1 MTVRPAIVAV
11 SLIVLSWAD
20 AQKVIQE
27 PQEDPVQAAIR
38 EFNRRD
44 SKKPNEVSVVLD
56 PTGDAPAPV
65 KEKKKSEPATDKPA
79 DKPKEKPADPSAEEA
94 VLVTG
99 MAPEDSE
106 LLTEE
111 TAPEDAV
118 SPEPAAEEPA
128 PPPRKGLNVRVEK
141 LQTGTGQIDPAEVKL
156 LAPFPAKPLSTA
168 PAGWRLE
175 TSESA
180 PPLTREIELSAGGK
194 ITLKVHPHL
203 LVPEADGTGVFN
215 VREPGFNPALGYRQ
229 DSTVGAILSNSIR
242 QLDSDSKT
250 LGAAIDNLQQ
260 LLVSLPKPEPE
271 PQPEAPSKPAT
282 SRK

>member
-1 MTVRPAIVAV
+1 MTARPAIAAV
-11 SLIVLSWAD
+11 CLIALSWAD

-56 PTGDAPAPV
+56 DTGEPPAPA
-65 KEKKKSEPATDKPA
+65 KEKKTSEPATDKPA
-79 DKPKEKPADPSAEEA
+79 DKKAPEKTADKPAEEA

-99 MAPEDSE
+99 LAPEGSE
-106 LLTEE
+106 LLAEE
-111 TAPEDAV
+111 SPPEEAV

-141 LQTGTGQIDPAEVKL
+141 IQTGTGKIDPDEVKL

-180 PPLTREIELSAGGK
+180 PPFTRETELSDGTK
-194 ITLKVHPHL
+194 ITLKVRPHL
-203 LVPEADGTGVFN
+203 LIPEADGTGVFN
-215 VREPGFNPALGYRQ
+215 VREPGFNPTLGYRQ

-242 QLDSDSKT
+242 QLDADSKT

-260 LLVSLPKPEPE
+260 LLVSLPKPEP
-271 PQPEAPSKPAT
+271 QPEAPAKPAT